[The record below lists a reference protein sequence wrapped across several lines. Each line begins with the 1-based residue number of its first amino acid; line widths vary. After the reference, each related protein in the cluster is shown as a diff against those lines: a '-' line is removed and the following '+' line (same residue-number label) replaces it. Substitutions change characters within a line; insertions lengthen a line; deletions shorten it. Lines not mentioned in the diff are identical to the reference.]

1 MKFIKSR
8 RKFLKESNVSPARPV
23 ISPPPTKPMPPVKPE
38 RKDRTIKEPKVKP
51 GPKAEKELS
60 EEVAYTFIAEMSKA
74 GESVEKY
81 LKKNAEEI

>member
-1 MKFIKSR
+1 MRFLKKYV
-8 RKFLKESNVSPARPV
+8 KFLKENTIAPSRPQ
-23 ISPPPTKPMPPVKPE
+23 IAPSKPMPPVKPE

-60 EEVAYTFIAEMSKA
+60 EEVAYNFIAEMSKA

-81 LKKNAEEI
+81 LN

>member
-1 MKFIKSR
+1 MKRLKTYH
-8 RKFLKESNVSPARPV
+8 KFLKENT
-23 ISPPPTKPMPPVKPE
+23 ISPSKPKIAPSKPIAPVKPE

-60 EEVAYTFIAEMSKA
+60 EEVAYNFIFEMSKA

-81 LKKNAEEI
+81 LN

>member
-1 MKFIKSR
+1 MKFLKKYV
-8 RKFLKESNVSPARPV
+8 KFLKENTIAPSK
-23 ISPPPTKPMPPVKPE
+23 PTIAPSKPMPPVKPE

-51 GPKAEKELS
+51 GPKAEKNVS

-81 LKKNAEEI
+81 LK

>member
-1 MKFIKSR
+1 MRFIKKYI
-8 RKFLKESNVSPARPV
+8 KFLQESTVAPSRPT
-23 ISPPPTKPMPPVKPE
+23 IAPTKPIPPVKPE

-51 GPKAEKELS
+51 GPKAEKNVS

-81 LKKNAEEI
+81 LD

>member
-1 MKFIKSR
+1 MRFLKKYV
-8 RKFLKESNVSPARPV
+8 KFLKENTIAPS
-23 ISPPPTKPMPPVKPE
+23 KPKIAPSKPIAPVKPE

-60 EEVAYTFIAEMSKA
+60 EEVAYTFIAEMSKV

-81 LKKNAEEI
+81 LN

>member
-1 MKFIKSR
+1 MRFLKKYV
-8 RKFLKESNVSPARPV
+8 KFLKENTIAPSKPTIA
-23 ISPPPTKPMPPVKPE
+23 PTKPMPPVKPE

-60 EEVAYTFIAEMSKA
+60 EEVAYTFVAEMSKA

-81 LKKNAEEI
+81 LN

>member
-1 MKFIKSR
+1 
-8 RKFLKESNVSPARPV
+8 
-23 ISPPPTKPMPPVKPE
+23 MPPVKPE

-81 LKKNAEEI
+81 LN

>member
-1 MKFIKSR
+1 MRFLKKYI
-8 RKFLKESNVSPARPV
+8 KFLKENTIAPSRPT
-23 ISPPPTKPMPPVKPE
+23 IAPTKPMPPVKPE

-60 EEVAYTFIAEMSKA
+60 EEVAYTFVAEMSKA

-81 LKKNAEEI
+81 LN

>member
-1 MKFIKSR
+1 MKRLK
-8 RKFLKESNVSPARPV
+8 KYTTFLKENTVAPSK
-23 ISPPPTKPMPPVKPE
+23 PTIAPSKPIAPVKPE

-81 LKKNAEEI
+81 LK

>member
-1 MKFIKSR
+1 MRFLKKYI
-8 RKFLKESNVSPARPV
+8 KFLKENTIAPSKPTIA
-23 ISPPPTKPMPPVKPE
+23 PTKPMPPVKPE

-60 EEVAYTFIAEMSKA
+60 EEVAYTFVAEMSKA

-81 LKKNAEEI
+81 LN

>member
-1 MKFIKSR
+1 MKENTIAPSKP
-8 RKFLKESNVSPARPV
+8 KIA
-23 ISPPPTKPMPPVKPE
+23 PPIEKPQPPVKPE

-81 LKKNAEEI
+81 LN